1 MAPQATSLHRS
12 RTATGSAYGSPFH
25 ESTDS
30 ATTAHSR
37 AGRCTTCGESFVDAI
52 TGTLYRH
59 AWDRWAA
66 CTLADARR
74 DRRSLALILADVD
87 RFKTINDTYGHPAG
101 DAVLRAIADVLRNGS
116 GEAGLVGRYGGCAG
130 DEFLILLPDFDL
142 NRALVI
148 ARRMRDRVRGL
159 TVDVRTQRGVNVTLT
174 GQTVSMGIAVAAD
187 LPQGALADL
196 LLDCDAALRQAK
208 SSGGDQV
215 RVALPCTGLFADDSG
230 KQAIDTQG
238 LGVRLML
245 APDHCLPRTAE
256 HEIALSPLG
265 VEHVYTVLSTLLNR
279 CTAPLDTS

>member
-1 MAPQATSLHRS
+1 MAPQTTSIHRS
-12 RTATGSAYGSPFH
+12 RTVASPPFDSPFDGP
-25 ESTDS
+25 TDS
-30 ATTAHSR
+30 ATAYGR
-37 AGRCTTCGESFVDAI
+37 AARCTTCGESFLDTV

-116 GEAGLVGRYGGCAG
+116 GDAGLVGRYGGCAG
-130 DEFLILLPDFDL
+130 DEFLILLPDLDL

-159 TVDVRTQRGVNVTLT
+159 TVNVRTQRGVNVTLT

-208 SSGGDQV
+208 RSGGDQV
-215 RVALPCTGLFADDSG
+215 RVALPCAGPVADDTG
-230 KQAIDTQG
+230 KQTIDTHGVG
-238 LGVRLML
+238 LRLLL
-245 APDHCLPRTAE
+245 APDHCLPRTTE

-279 CTAPLDTS
+279 CAAPLDTP